1 MTDTLQALAAKAGR
15 ELPSDWARFL
25 AYTLAAL
32 ICTYLIFLPKSL
44 QLTQR
49 KLRMLWLQLGVM
61 YFLAATSALFRG
73 DELWLNWAREYASAH
88 DAYDERR
95 PLQFTVLLV
104 LLFLLVVSWKL
115 LKDAVGTG
123 ILRIVVLA
131 GACGTLTLHLLN
143 YVSFHY
149 TDLVLNAIWMDH
161 SIGTWVEL
169 ASLGLV
175 GTGTALELVRSYD
188 RA

>member
-1 MTDTLQALAAKAGR
+1 M
-15 ELPSDWARFL
+15 PSDWVRFL
-25 AYTLAAL
+25 AYMLAAL
-32 ICTYLIFLPKSL
+32 ICTYLIFSPKLL
-44 QLTQR
+44 QHTQR

-73 DELWLNWAREYASAH
+73 DELWLHWAREYASAH

-95 PLQFTVLLV
+95 PLQFTVLLI
-104 LLFLLVVSWKL
+104 LLFLLVASWKL
-115 LKDAVGTG
+115 LRDAVGTD

-149 TDLVLNAIWMDH
+149 TDLVINAIWMDH
-161 SIGTWVEL
+161 SIGAWVEL

-175 GTGTALELVRSYD
+175 GTGTALELFRSYD